1 MFGVR
6 RREFITLLGGAAAAW
21 PVAAHGQQ
29 AAMPVV
35 GLLLVRARET
45 TPPLVA
51 AFRQGLREAGFV
63 EGQNVE
69 IEYRY
74 GEGQR
79 ERLPVLAADLVQR
92 RVAVIATGPGG
103 AERAAKSAT
112 ATIPIVAVIGGD
124 PLRMG
129 LIASLSRPGGNF
141 TGTTMFAD
149 VLEAKRLGLLH
160 ELVPQAGSIAVLFDA
175 NIPRDGLQEEAVLAA
190 GRSIGV
196 PIQIIRTGS
205 ERDFDDAFDT
215 VARIGAG
222 GLMVTGS
229 AYFND
234 LSHRLTALA
243 ARHRIPAIYENR
255 EFADAGGLMTYA
267 PSVFDAYRQIGVY
280 AGRVLKGESPADLPV
295 TQPTRF
301 QFVINLKAAKLLGIE
316 FPAKL
321 LALADE
327 VIE

>member
-1 MFGVR
+1 MK
-6 RREFITLLGGAAAAW
+6 RREFIVLGGAAAAW
-21 PVAAHGQQ
+21 PFAARGQQ

-234 LSHRLTALA
+234 LQSSLDCVSRPPTDSRDLRESRVRRCRGTDDLCAE
-243 ARHRIPAIYENR
+243 RVRCVPPNR
-255 EFADAGGLMTYA
+255 SVCWPCSQGRKSGGLASNT
-267 PSVFDAYRQIGVY
+267 
-280 AGRVLKGESPADLPV
+280 AD
-295 TQPTRF
+295 
-301 QFVINLKAAKLLGIE
+301 
-316 FPAKL
+316 
-321 LALADE
+321 
-327 VIE
+327 

>member
-1 MFGVR
+1 
-6 RREFITLLGGAAAAW
+6 LLGGAAATW

-79 ERLPVLAADLVQR
+79 ERLPVLAADSVVQR

-129 LIASLSRPGGNF
+129 LIASLSRPGGNL

-175 NIPRDGLQEEAVLAA
+175 NIPRDGLQAEAVLAA